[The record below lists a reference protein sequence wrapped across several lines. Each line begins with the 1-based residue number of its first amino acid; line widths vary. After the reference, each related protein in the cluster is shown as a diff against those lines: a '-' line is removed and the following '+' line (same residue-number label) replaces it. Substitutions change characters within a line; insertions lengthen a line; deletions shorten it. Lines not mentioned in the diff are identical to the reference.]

1 MKKYAFGVEAE
12 VAGTFE
18 LFELVDVP
26 DTFANIQEVWSA
38 GISAGTPRLVRVSGV
53 DGISS
58 GDSYADG
65 VFTNNSATNSV
76 SLSDN
81 TIVFAIVSNSMV
93 YGFVSMEKQ
102 SFNAE
107 KYLAAVEGNTIVL
120 DVTDVPNAAIG
131 AVWDGSGIIS

>member
-26 DTFANIQEVWSA
+26 DTFANIQQVWSA
-38 GISAGTPRLVRVSGV
+38 GILAGNPELVQVSGV
-53 DGISS
+53 SGISS

-65 VFTNNSATNSV
+65 VFTNNSETNSV
-76 SLSDN
+76 SLSDD
-81 TIVFAIVSNSMV
+81 TIVFAIVSNSIV
-93 YGFVSMEKQ
+93 YGFVSMEKN

-107 KYLAAVEGNTIVL
+107 KYLAAVESNTIVL
-120 DVTDVPNAAIG
+120 DVTEVPNAAIG
-131 AVWDGSGIIS
+131 AIWDGSRIIS